1 MRKLILSNSF
11 SPGDIVVFTAAVR
24 DLHCCC
30 PGQFTT
36 DVRTPYPELWENNP
50 WITPLNEKDSGVE
63 VIEVGCPLIHRSN
76 YEPWH
81 YLHAYTAD
89 LGEALGLELR
99 PTAFSGDIHLR
110 DEEKEWASQVAEL
123 AGEEIPFWL
132 IVEKNLVLI

>member
-24 DLHCCC
+24 DLHRCC

-63 VIEVGCPLIHRSN
+63 VIEVGCPLIHL
-76 YEPWH
+76 
-81 YLHAYTAD
+81 YLPIVD
-89 LGEALGLELR
+89 LNL
-99 PTAFSGDIHLR
+99 
-110 DEEKEWASQVAEL
+110 
-123 AGEEIPFWL
+123 L
-132 IVEKNLVLI
+132 IARHPANLTNTLFKL